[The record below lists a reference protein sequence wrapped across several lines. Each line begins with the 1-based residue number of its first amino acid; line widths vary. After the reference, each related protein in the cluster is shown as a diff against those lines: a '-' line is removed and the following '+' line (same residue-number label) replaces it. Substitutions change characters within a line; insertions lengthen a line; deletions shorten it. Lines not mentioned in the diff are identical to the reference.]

1 MNRAF
6 LQIYNEEL
14 RHIREVAGEF
24 AAAYPKIA
32 ARLSLDRESREACAD
47 PFVERLLEGFAYLT
61 SRVQLKLEA
70 EFPRFTQGLLE
81 TVYPDYLAPGPSAAV
96 VRLEPN
102 WTDKSLMDGL
112 KVPRGSTMQS
122 LKLKDEATTCRF
134 VSAHE
139 VTMYPLEVIQADY
152 LTRNMGEL
160 GLPAR
165 EFSGARAALR
175 IRLRLKTA
183 GPEGVLTKLDCDR
196 LPFFLHGEDHL
207 PSVVMEEI
215 LSRGLGVVIRDPAD
229 HLHRRSEFLKMSS
242 VRQVGFEENEAM
254 LPPSP
259 RSFEGY
265 RILKEHFILPARGL
279 FIEFSGLKKAL
290 QRFPGKEFDIIVPLR
305 ERKEEITDFVQ
316 PSLFQ
321 LFCTPVINLF
331 KRRSERAP
339 VTSAVN
345 EYQIIIDRT
354 RVFDYEVYSVERV
367 TGYGRTSSEEQPFY
381 PFYLHRNYRGHA
393 AAFYTCNRVPRAL
406 SEKERKFGQRS
417 TYPGSEVHISLV
429 DPENAPF
436 SPDLEQLSAECW
448 VTNRHLAVDLAIGV
462 GNTDFTPESHMPVVS
477 IRCLVRPTP
486 PRPSVAEGRFAWR
499 AINHLSLN
507 YLSLINSGE
516 GGADA
521 LRELLHLYAVDPKT
535 QSHIEGIRRISS
547 RPALAR
553 SPGTGPVSFIRGID
567 VDLLLDEDR
576 FAGFG
581 IFLFASAIEQFLAR
595 YVSLNSFT
603 RLTLSTEQRGEVMK
617 WPIRPGRIPAL

>member
-14 RHIREVAGEF
+14 RHIREVAGDF

-32 ARLSLDRESREACAD
+32 ARLSLGRESREACAD

-81 TVYPDYLAPGPSAAV
+81 TVYPDYLAPGPSAAI
-96 VRLEPN
+96 VRMEPN
-102 WTDKSLMDGL
+102 WSDKSLLDGI
-112 KVPRGSTMQS
+112 KVPRGSSMQS

-134 VSAHE
+134 VTAHE
-139 VTMYPLEVIQADY
+139 VTMYPLEVAQADY

-160 GLPAR
+160 ALPAR
-165 EFSGARAALR
+165 EFGGARAALR

-183 GPEGVLTKLDCDR
+183 GPEGVLTKLLCDK
-196 LPFFLHGEDHL
+196 LSFFLHGEDHL
-207 PSVVMEEI
+207 PAVVMEEI
-215 LSRGLGVVIRDPAD
+215 FARGMGVVIREPSD
-229 HLHRRSEFLKMSS
+229 HLHRRSEFLKMTT
-242 VRQVGFEENEAM
+242 VRHVGFEEDEAM

-265 RILKEHFILPARGL
+265 RILREHFLLPARGL
-279 FIEFSGLKKAL
+279 FVEFSGLRNAL
-290 QRFPGKEFDIIVPLR
+290 QRFAGKEFDIIVPLR
-305 ERKEEITDFVQ
+305 ERKEEIADFVQ

-339 VTSAVN
+339 ITPSMN
-345 EYQIIIDRT
+345 EYQLIIDRT
-354 RVFDYEVYSVERV
+354 RIFDYEIYSVEKV
-367 TGYGRTSSEEQPFY
+367 TGFGRTSSEEQPFY
-381 PFYLHRNYRGHA
+381 PFYLHRHHRGAA

-406 SEKERKFGQRS
+406 SESERKFGQRS
-417 TYPGSEVHISLV
+417 TYPGSEVFISLV
-429 DPENAPF
+429 DPESAPF
-436 SPDLEQLSAECW
+436 SPSLEQLSAECW

-462 GNTDFTPESHMPVVS
+462 GNTDFTAESHMQVVS

-486 PRPSVAEGRFAWR
+486 PRPAVAEGRFAWR

-507 YLSLINSGE
+507 YLSLISHGE
-516 GGADA
+516 GGAEA

-535 QSHIEGIRRISS
+535 QSHIDGIRRVAS
-547 RPALAR
+547 RPGLAR
-553 SPGTGPVSFIRGID
+553 SPGIGPVSFIRGID
-567 VDLLLDEDR
+567 VDLTLDEDR

-581 IFLFASAIEQFLAR
+581 TFLFASAIEQFLAR
-595 YVSLNSFT
+595 YVSLNCFT
-603 RLTLSTEQRGEVMK
+603 RLTLFTEQRGEVMK
-617 WPIRPGRIPAL
+617 WPIRTGRIPSL

>member
-14 RHIREVAGEF
+14 RHIREVAGDF

-32 ARLSLDRESREACAD
+32 ARLSLDKESREACAD

-96 VRLEPN
+96 VRMEPN
-102 WTDKSLMDGL
+102 WSDKSLMDGM
-112 KVPRGSTMQS
+112 KIPRGSSMQS

-139 VTMYPLEVIQADY
+139 VTLYPLEVAQADY

-160 GLPAR
+160 GLPR
-165 EFSGARAALR
+165 EYSNARAAIR
-175 IRLRLKTA
+175 IRLRLKTP
-183 GPEGVLTKLDCDR
+183 GPEGVLTKLNCDR
-196 LPFFLHGEDHL
+196 LSFFLHGEDHL

-215 LSRGLGVVIRDPAD
+215 FARGMGVVIREPSD
-229 HLHRRSEFLKMSS
+229 HLHRRSEFLRMTS
-242 VRQVGFEENEAM
+242 VRQAGFDDNEAM
-254 LPPSP
+254 LPPNP

-265 RILKEHFILPARGL
+265 RVLREHFLLPARGL
-279 FIEFSGLKKAL
+279 FVEFSGLRNAL
-290 QRFPGKEFDIIVPLR
+290 QRFAGKEFDIIVPLR
-305 ERKEEITDFVQ
+305 ERKEEIADFVQ

-321 LFCTPVINLF
+321 LYCTPVINLF

-339 VTSAVN
+339 ITSSLN
-345 EYQIIIDRT
+345 EYQLIIDRT
-354 RVFDYEVYSVERV
+354 RIFDYEIYSVESV
-367 TGYGRTSSEEQPFY
+367 TGFGRTSSFEQPFF
-381 PFYLHRNYRGHA
+381 PFYLHRSQQGVA
-393 AAFYTCNRVPRAL
+393 AAFYTCNRVARSL
-406 SEKERKFGQRS
+406 SESERKFGQRS

-462 GNTDFTPESHMPVVS
+462 GNTDFTPESHMPVTS

-486 PRPSVAEGRFAWR
+486 PRASVAEGRFAWR

-507 YLSLINSGE
+507 YLSLISHGE
-516 GGADA
+516 NGAEA
-521 LRELLHLYAVDPKT
+521 LRELLLLYAVDTKS
-535 QSHIEGIRRISS
+535 QSLIDGIRRVSS

-567 VDLLLDEDR
+567 VDLTLDEDR

-581 IFLFASAIEQFLAR
+581 TFLFASAIEQFLAR

-603 RLTLSTEQRGEVMK
+603 RLTQFTEQRGEVMK